1 MMEVKS
7 TWKDSDSVSADDVF
21 HLEEALTPTKES
33 HGFDCLNDG
42 GEDDG
47 LEKKE
52 DVGLCRKVIP
62 ELEEEENVCSICL
75 DEFSDSDPSAMTV
88 CGHGYH
94 LQCIM
99 QWAQRSRECPLC
111 FHALGLE
118 DEGLNSLLPFG
129 EYVSPQQ
136 QEAESSML
144 ANFELEAFLIRL
156 ATAERRQGRMRH
168 ASRRRVQQQQQ
179 EQEDEEERPDG
190 EDEEEDATHHRS
202 NNNASYSP
210 PKEDSLIRSASQ
222 SLKSVKNKFAALRLQ
237 SFFGSPSSS
246 RQ

>member
-1 MMEVKS
+1 MEVTS
-7 TWKDSDSVSADDVF
+7 TWKETDSVSGDDVF
-21 HLEEALTPTKES
+21 HLEGALSPTKES
-33 HGFDCLNDG
+33 HGYDNG
-42 GEDDG
+42 GDDSIV
-47 LEKKE
+47 EKE
-52 DVGLCRKVIP
+52 EEVGLCRKVIP

-75 DEFSDSDPSAMTV
+75 DEFSDSDPSAQTV

-156 ATAERRQGRMRH
+156 AAVERRQGRMGH
-168 ASRRRVQQQQQ
+168 GSRRRVQQQQQ
-179 EQEDEEERPDG
+179 DEEGEGQED
-190 EDEEEDATHHRS
+190 EDATHHRS

-222 SLKSVKNKFAALRLQ
+222 SLKSVKNKFAGLRLQ

-246 RQ
+246 RQS

>member
-33 HGFDCLNDG
+33 HGFNCLDDD
-42 GEDDG
+42 GEDNG
-47 LEKKE
+47 LEKDE
-52 DVGLCRKVIP
+52 EVGLCRKVIP

-75 DEFSDSDPSAMTV
+75 DEFTDCDPSAMTV

-156 ATAERRQGRMRH
+156 ATSERRHGRMH
-168 ASRRRVQQQQQ
+168 ASRRRAQQQQQVQQQQQ
-179 EQEDEEERPDG
+179 EQHPDG
-190 EDEEEDATHHRS
+190 EDENDDATHHRS